1 MWSSA
6 LLILSTRC
14 HSTERQSSVL
24 TIRMYNRSEEHTSE
38 LQSPY
43 DFVCRLLLEK
53 KKALISGIRC
63 TSSCTQRL
71 PLPGIMTLGAEG
83 GAAKGRGVAV
93 TGHFY
98 SLALSACR

>member
-53 KKALISGIRC
+53 KTGAKNTTGKAPEKKRQRSLLGFAVFIRDNHHITN
-63 TSSCTQRL
+63 TSATKTI
-71 PLPGIMTLGAEG
+71 G
-83 GAAKGRGVAV
+83 
-93 TGHFY
+93 
-98 SLALSACR
+98 SLSLHVDL